1 MVEPVL
7 AVGVGE
13 AVVDLE
19 VDEDDARHRL
29 YSVDRS
35 ALILGWDWVQVLIG
49 CVGHHLLLCVVVFVP
64 LMPVLFPHAPC
75 VVSCLIVIALC
86 TEPKMSN
93 HVPHS
98 FVVFFEVL
106 TKIDVSEVVSHVVGR
121 TAEDDI
127 NYICKAN
134 DSKESSCSHR
144 ATLFKE
150 EHEGQ
155 NDASPEDE
163 GSYQCFAVDG
173 AFFFLEFVDILS
185 ELDKLARIGNK
196 RNFST
201 NFLAH
206 TDFSY
211 VSLRLFFIGVACFF
225 HFNLHFKQKR
235 YYDFNWRIV
244 KDFQGKYQKLK

>member
-13 AVVDLE
+13 AVVNPE
-19 VDEDDARHRL
+19 MDEDNACHCL
-29 YSVDRS
+29 YPVDRP
-35 ALILGWDWVQVLIG
+35 ALILGWDRVQVLIG
-49 CVGHHLLLCVVVFVP
+49 LVGHHLLLRVVVFVP
-64 LMPVLFPHAPC
+64 LMPVLIAHAPC
-75 VVSCLIVIALC
+75 VMSCLVVIALC

-98 FVVFFEVL
+98 FVIFFEVL

-121 TAEDDI
+121 TAKDEV
-127 NYICKAN
+127 NNICKAN
-134 DSKESSCSHR
+134 DSKEPSCSHR

-155 NDASPEDE
+155 NDASPKDE
-163 GSYQCFAVDG
+163 GGYQCLAVDG
-173 AFFFLEFVDILS
+173 AFFFLKFVDILS
-185 ELDKLARIGNK
+185 ELDKLARIRNK

-206 TDFSY
+206 TDFSC
-211 VSLRLFFIGVACFF
+211 VSIGLIFIGVACFF

-235 YYDFNWRIV
+235 FYDFKWRLV
-244 KDFQGKYQKLK
+244 KDLQGKCQRFK